1 MDRLL
6 VKITGSE
13 SWRAWYAHKVGQ
25 HFEVYDRGSDFVVA
39 ADYDKG
45 PNAPWSWIEKVD
57 CVVVGGADRVDGED

>member
-13 SWRAWYAHKVGQ
+13 SQRAWYAYKVGQ
-25 HFEVYDRGSDFVVA
+25 CFEVYDRGRNFVIA

-45 PNAPWSWIEKVD
+45 PDAPLKWIEKVD
-57 CVVVGGADRVDGED
+57 CVVVDGED